1 MHFAIGGGKAGGG
14 LLVFLPPLCRGD
26 FVTFYLSAVALIV
39 TDTVRACT
47 DLPLFRWLAFCF
59 ITSVVV
65 RFLLLPLRRIM
76 HGGKDF

>member
-1 MHFAIGGGKAGGG
+1 M
-14 LLVFLPPLCRGD
+14 
-26 FVTFYLSAVALIV
+26 TFYLSMVALVV

-65 RFLLLPLRRIM
+65 RLLLLPLRRFT
-76 HGGKDF
+76 HGKKDF